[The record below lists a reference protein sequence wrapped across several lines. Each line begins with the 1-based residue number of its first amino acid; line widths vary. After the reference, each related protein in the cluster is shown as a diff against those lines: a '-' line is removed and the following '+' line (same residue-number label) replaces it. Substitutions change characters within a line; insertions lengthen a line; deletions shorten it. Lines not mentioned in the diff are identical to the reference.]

1 MKKISLIAFALLASF
16 VLNAQ
21 DYKSLYQKYS
31 DDERVTAVYISPA
44 MFKLIGKLPEVR
56 IEEQGVD
63 FGPMIKSMTGFY
75 MLQTEDKDLAD
86 KIFKDVSKV
95 VGGQKFETLMEV
107 KSKGEK
113 VNIFSLGNEEFLK
126 SLVLT
131 AFQGDETVFISIDGL
146 MKREDVENAL
156 ADAITQTQQAI
167 QIKLL

>member
-1 MKKISLIAFALLASF
+1 MKKIIVIVLAMMSSLFMS
-16 VLNAQ
+16 AQ
-21 DYKSLYQKYS
+21 DYKNLYQKYS

-56 IEEQGVD
+56 IEDNGVD

-75 MLQTEDKDLAD
+75 MLQTEDKALAE

-95 VGGQKFETLMEV
+95 VSGHKFETLMEV
-107 KSKGEK
+107 KDKGEK
-113 VNIFSLGNEEFLK
+113 VNIFSLGDEIFLK

-146 MKREDVENAL
+146 MKREDVENAVGTATKEL
-156 ADAITQTQQAI
+156 F
-167 QIKLL
+167 